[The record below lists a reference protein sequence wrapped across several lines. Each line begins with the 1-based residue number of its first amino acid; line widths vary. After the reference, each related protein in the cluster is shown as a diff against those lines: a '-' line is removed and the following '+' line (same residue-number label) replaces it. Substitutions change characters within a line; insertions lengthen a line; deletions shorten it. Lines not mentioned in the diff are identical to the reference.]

1 MDFTLSEEQE
11 LLRKSAAE
19 FLAKRAPIERSI
31 PLIDGGGAGWDPD
44 IWREIA
50 AVGWLDDELD
60 LLDQAVLVEECGAVL
75 LPAPLFSTFVATP
88 PGVESLLRQHGVVRE
103 RPLTLAWAEKG
114 RGFGLTDALSAGL
127 TVVTDAT
134 ITGGKTLVV
143 DAAKV
148 SGFVIVAH
156 DHDGPQMVYVDASDV
171 RVYPH
176 STLDGS
182 RPLADIE
189 LVAASALPLIPSAD
203 VAGVVASMEQRACAL
218 AAAEALGVG
227 RSALD
232 LGLTHARERSQ
243 FGKPIGA
250 YQAVSHRLVD
260 AYAELEL
267 ARSLT
272 YWAVHCLQAV
282 DDDRATAC
290 AAAKVAATAAAV
302 HTCEGTIQITGG
314 LGMTWDHTA
323 HRLYKRAMALQS
335 YLAGER
341 RLYQDIADAVLPRG
355 V

>member
-1 MDFTLSEEQE
+1 
-11 LLRKSAAE
+11 
-19 FLAKRAPIERSI
+19 
-31 PLIDGGGAGWDPD
+31 
-44 IWREIA
+44 
-50 AVGWLDDELD
+50 
-60 LLDQAVLVEECGAVL
+60 VLVEECGAVL

-88 PGVESLLRQHGVVRE
+88 PGVESFLRQHGVVRE
-103 RPLTLAWAEKG
+103 RRLTLAWAEKE
-114 RGFGLTDALSAGL
+114 RGFALTDALSAGS

-282 DDDRATAC
+282 DDDRDFTNEPWPYSPTWLASDAC
-290 AAAKVAATAAAV
+290 TKTSPMQFFLEASNLQRVGRA
-302 HTCEGTIQITGG
+302 QY
-314 LGMTWDHTA
+314 D
-323 HRLYKRAMALQS
+323 HRLRPTLRRRYGRRVQMCSRAL
-335 YLAGER
+335 LAVSVADRAEGVRLKQGAIARQRGECVGG
-341 RLYQDIADAVLPRG
+341 DVVDDTGIAHDAGACGGAKGPLA
-355 V
+355 

>member
-1 MDFTLSEEQE
+1 
-11 LLRKSAAE
+11 
-19 FLAKRAPIERSI
+19 
-31 PLIDGGGAGWDPD
+31 
-44 IWREIA
+44 
-50 AVGWLDDELD
+50 
-60 LLDQAVLVEECGAVL
+60 
-75 LPAPLFSTFVATP
+75 
-88 PGVESLLRQHGVVRE
+88 
-103 RPLTLAWAEKG
+103 
-114 RGFGLTDALSAGL
+114 
-127 TVVTDAT
+127 
-134 ITGGKTLVV
+134 
-143 DAAKV
+143 
-148 SGFVIVAH
+148 
-156 DHDGPQMVYVDASDV
+156 
-171 RVYPH
+171 
-176 STLDGS
+176 
-182 RPLADIE
+182 
-189 LVAASALPLIPSAD
+189 
-203 VAGVVASMEQRACAL
+203 MEQRACAL

-232 LGLTHARERSQ
+232 LGLTHARERIQ

-302 HTCEGTIQITGG
+302 HTCEVTIQITGG

-341 RLYQDIADAVLPRG
+341 RLYQDIADALLPRG